1 MILLNL
7 WHAFCPCSSATVTI
21 LSMLRGIMNLHSHEK
36 SLNMK
41 KKVITKI
48 LEWKVKATIQLLD
61 LLYAE
66 DKGEEETNWD
76 FIFSG
81 AHYADDNRLA
91 QSWTLTP
98 CLVLLVTSSWRAG
111 ITLLCLPGTSWR
123 QAHWDLCLE
132 GCSQDKTTL
141 VHATAFAGSFCKSFS
156 KEVGLMRWS

>member
-7 WHAFCPCSSATVTI
+7 WHAFCHCSCATVTI
-21 LSMLRGIMNLHSHEK
+21 LSMLRGIMNLHSQEK

-41 KKVITKI
+41 EKVITKI

-61 LLYAE
+61 LLYSE

-81 AHYADDNRLA
+81 AHHADDNRLV

-98 CLVLLVTSSWRAG
+98 RLVLLVTSSWRAG
-111 ITLLCLPGTSWR
+111 ITLPCLPGTSWR
-123 QAHWDLCLE
+123 QTHWDPYLE
-132 GCSQDKTTL
+132 GCSQDKTTQ
-141 VHATAFAGSFCKSFS
+141 VNATELAGSFCKSFS
-156 KEVGLMRWS
+156 KEVRLMRWS